1 MAHSVNEGN
10 SGAWWYR
17 RGVDAVVICLSETLF
32 VVVFPSM
39 PQKKEDHGGMGWR
52 VKCGVAGSLK
62 REEESDLFD
71 THVEGGGHTWKIAVF
86 LIRPRRRRPH

>member
-1 MAHSVNEGN
+1 MMAHSVNEGN

-39 PQKKEDHGGMGWR
+39 PQKKEDHGGMG
-52 VKCGVAGSLK
+52 
-62 REEESDLFD
+62 
-71 THVEGGGHTWKIAVF
+71 
-86 LIRPRRRRPH
+86 